1 MSKKYPTKPK
11 TADNKILPNNPQN
24 LAQLNIQN
32 NNNIF
37 MENEL
42 NAIVKLQDKT
52 LQDRAMALL
61 EENNKHIR
69 NINTEIVTMEKQE
82 QQNRYKG
89 TRWFYI
95 LQLIGTL
102 TSSLVILASM
112 GLFFYLAITLED
124 SDRWYCIVGA
134 IPAILTTLIKA
145 LNIKRAK

>member
-1 MSKKYPTKPK
+1 
-11 TADNKILPNNPQN
+11 
-24 LAQLNIQN
+24 
-32 NNNIF
+32 

-42 NAIVKLQDKT
+42 NAIAKLQDKT

-69 NINTEIVTMEKQE
+69 NINTEIVAMEKQE
-82 QQNRYKG
+82 QQNRYRG

-112 GLFFYLAITLED
+112 SLFFYLAITLED
-124 SDRWYCIVGA
+124 SDKWYSIVGA
-134 IPAILTTLIKA
+134 IPAILTALIKA

>member
-1 MSKKYPTKPK
+1 MSKKYPSKPR
-11 TADNKILPNNPQN
+11 TLNNTTTNNPQN

-42 NAIVKLQDKT
+42 NAIAKLQDKT

-69 NINTEIVTMEKQE
+69 NINTEIVAMEKQE
-82 QQNRYKG
+82 QQNRYRG

-112 GLFFYLAITLED
+112 SLFFYLAITLED
-124 SDRWYCIVGA
+124 SDKWYSIVGA
-134 IPAILTTLIKA
+134 IPAILTALIKA